1 MLKKMINMDDKAIIS
16 LFLERNVIA
25 ISRTKE
31 KYGKRLVRL
40 AYEITED
47 MQAAEEC
54 ENDTYYRVWNAIP
67 PHEPYDYFY
76 AFLTHI
82 IRNAALNYCRSRNS
96 KKRKALTEE
105 LTSELEDIIPGQNNI
120 EKMIDDMSLKA
131 LLNDFLA
138 TLSKEKRNVFIRRY
152 WYMDS
157 VERIATGYGISVSK
171 VKSILFR
178 CRNELK
184 NHLKKEGYDL

>member
-1 MLKKMINMDDKAIIS
+1 MDDKAIIS
-16 LFLERNVIA
+16 LFLDRNVVA

-31 KYGKRLVRL
+31 KYGKRLMRF

-47 MQAAEEC
+47 VQAAEEC
-54 ENDTYYRVWNAIP
+54 ENDTYHRAWNAIP

-82 IRNAALNYCRSRNS
+82 TRNSALNYCRSKNS
-96 KKRKALTEE
+96 KKRKALIEELTEE
-105 LTSELEDIIPGQNNI
+105 LENTIPDQSNI
-120 EKMIDDMSLKA
+120 EEMIDDMSLKE
-131 LLNDFLA
+131 LLNNFLG

-157 VERIATGYGISVSK
+157 VQRIAQGYGISESK

-184 NHLKKEGYDL
+184 NELEKEGYNL